1 MKRANR
7 LRKGPEFDQVYAK
20 GTVLNGPFFV
30 LRYLPNDMCAPRWG
44 FAVGKRLSK
53 HAVERNRT
61 KRRLR
66 ESADQFNL
74 AAGIDVI
81 LTAKQPGMSAR
92 QAELAHALAQRLG
105 EIASRGATAP

>member
-7 LRKGPEFDQVYAK
+7 LRKGPDFDQVYTR

-30 LRYLPNDMCAPRWG
+30 LRYLPNGLATPRWG

-53 HAVERNRT
+53 HAVDRNRT

-66 ESADQFNL
+66 ESADHLQL
-74 AAGIDVI
+74 ASGIDLI
-81 LTAKQPGMSAR
+81 LTAKQPGMTAS
-92 QAELAHALAQRLG
+92 QAELARALADRVAQILSPG
-105 EIASRGATAP
+105 DGAQ